1 MAAVRLRGRRWTA
14 IAVIVCALGTGYAEV
29 GYLLQGGLFSPTP
42 KASVEALR
50 WISDNAP
57 RGALVA
63 IHPDRY
69 ESNFTYWLERP
80 LVLGGRRLALL
91 FGADPVRFDRDAD
104 ALRAAYAVSDPDRAR
119 ERFDAF
125 GADLV
130 LVGREGG
137 EPAWARPPCFDVAFA
152 NARWV
157 VVARNLAACARTPP

>member
-1 MAAVRLRGRRWTA
+1 MAAVRLGRSRWTA
-14 IAVIVCALGTGYAEV
+14 IAVIVCALGTGYAEI

-50 WISDNAP
+50 WMSDNAP

-63 IHPDRY
+63 IHPDNY
-69 ESNFTYWLERP
+69 ESNYTYWLERP

-91 FGADPVRFDRDAD
+91 FGADPARFDRDAD
-104 ALRAAYAVSDPDRAR
+104 ALRAAYAETDPERAR
-119 ERFDAF
+119 PRFDALD
-125 GADLV
+125 ADLI
-130 LVGREGG
+130 LVSRDGG

-152 NARWV
+152 NARWT